1 MIPPK
6 HHDNTVPLSLA
17 TMDDLV
23 MELCSRSTSLI
34 VGYIRTDVKGQ
45 PVSRIHRTGDQ
56 VACLGLSEIIRATIL
71 GHVLQASSPENMNLP
86 PIDHSAGDPDD
97 GTSPG

>member
-6 HHDNTVPLSLA
+6 HHDNTTPLALA
-17 TMDDLV
+17 TMDDLA

-34 VGYIRTDVKGQ
+34 VGYIRIDPKGR

-56 VACLGLSEIIRATIL
+56 VACLGLAEIIRATII
-71 GHVLQASSPENMNLP
+71 GHVLQNQSAEDMNKP
-86 PIDHSAGDPDD
+86 PIDHSAGDPDAD
-97 GTSPG
+97 G